1 MADLYLRENHILK
14 QFYQLNTRKDI
25 NINII
30 NNNNNNN
37 NFTLHTM

>member
-25 NINII
+25 IN